1 MKKKRKKILHIK
13 YYLYFCSKYKVDS
26 YVHSI
31 LLSNNLD

>member
-1 MKKKRKKILHIK
+1 MKKKEKEILHVK

-26 YVHSI
+26 HVHSI